1 MNILL
6 WVLQV
11 MLAWLS
17 IAGGYYQIF
26 KIDELQKSVAAM
38 RALPHAL
45 WAFFGA
51 LGCVAGLALILP
63 GATNVLP
70 VLTPIAAA
78 VVAAESVLI
87 SGLYLYYG
95 DSAPIPFSVAM
106 AIMALFISYGRFA
119 LKPL

>member
-17 IAGGYYQIF
+17 IAGGYFQIF
-26 KIDELQKSVAAM
+26 KLDELQKGVAAM
-38 RALPHAL
+38 RALPRGL

-51 LGCVAGLALILP
+51 VGCVAGLCLILP
-63 GATNVLP
+63 GAINVLP

-78 VVAAESVLI
+78 VVAAESILI
-87 SGLYLYYG
+87 SALYLHYG
-95 DSAPIPFSVAM
+95 DSSPIPYSVAM
-106 AIMALFISYGRFA
+106 AVIALFISYGRFA
-119 LKPL
+119 LNPL